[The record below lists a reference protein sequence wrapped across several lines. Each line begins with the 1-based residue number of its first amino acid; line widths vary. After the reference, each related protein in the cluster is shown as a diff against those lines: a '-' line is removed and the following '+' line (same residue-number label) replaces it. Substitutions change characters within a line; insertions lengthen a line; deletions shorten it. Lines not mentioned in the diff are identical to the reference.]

1 MILRS
6 ILTTSIL
13 FGIIRFGRHKNF
25 DRCLN
30 VWADFMTK
38 NSKAPKL
45 DDLLPL
51 RPVEFLVLL
60 VLADDERHGYGIVQD
75 IAERTDGKMKLLPGN
90 LYAVL
95 RRLLESGLLT
105 ESSRR
110 PAEDLEDQRR
120 RYYRITRMGE
130 KVLAADAERMKS
142 LVQKVEARDLL
153 NANAR

>member
-6 ILTTSIL
+6 ILTASIL
-13 FGIIRFGRHKNF
+13 FDIIGFKGHKNF

-38 NSKAPKL
+38 NSKTPKL

-142 LVQKVEARDLL
+142 LVQQVEARDLL
-153 NANAR
+153 KANAR

>member
-1 MILRS
+1 MIPRS

-13 FGIIRFGRHKNF
+13 FGIIEFEGHKNF

-38 NSKAPKL
+38 NSKTPKL

-142 LVQKVEARDLL
+142 LVQQVEARDLL
-153 NANAR
+153 KANAR

>member
-1 MILRS
+1 
-6 ILTTSIL
+6 
-13 FGIIRFGRHKNF
+13 
-25 DRCLN
+25 
-30 VWADFMTK
+30 MTK
-38 NSKAPKL
+38 NSKTQKL

-60 VLADDERHGYGIVQD
+60 VLADDERHGYGIVKD

-142 LVQKVEARDLL
+142 LVQQVEARDLL
-153 NANAR
+153 KANAR

>member
-1 MILRS
+1 MVLRS

-13 FGIIRFGRHKNF
+13 LVIIEIGEHNNSG
-25 DRCLN
+25 RCLN

-38 NSKAPKL
+38 NSRKPNI
-45 DDLLPL
+45 DELLPL

-75 IAERTDGKMKLLPGN
+75 IADRTDGKMKLLPGN

-95 RRLLESGLLT
+95 RRLSESGLLT

-120 RYYRITRMGE
+120 RYYRITRLGE

-142 LVQKVEARDLL
+142 LVQQVEARDLL
-153 NANAR
+153 KANAR

>member
-1 MILRS
+1 
-6 ILTTSIL
+6 
-13 FGIIRFGRHKNF
+13 
-25 DRCLN
+25 
-30 VWADFMTK
+30 MTK
-38 NSKAPKL
+38 NSKTPNL

-75 IAERTDGKMKLLPGN
+75 IAERTGGKMKLMPGN

-95 RRLLESGLLT
+95 RRLMESGLLD

-120 RYYRITRMGE
+120 RYYRITRLGE
-130 KVLAADAERMKS
+130 KVLTADAERMKS
-142 LVQKVEARDLL
+142 LVQQVEARDLL
-153 NANAR
+153 KANAR

>member
-13 FGIIRFGRHKNF
+13 FGIIGFEGHKNF

-38 NSKAPKL
+38 NSKTPKL

-142 LVQKVEARDLL
+142 LVQQVEARDLL
-153 NANAR
+153 KANAR

>member
-1 MILRS
+1 
-6 ILTTSIL
+6 
-13 FGIIRFGRHKNF
+13 
-25 DRCLN
+25 
-30 VWADFMTK
+30 MTK
-38 NSKAPKL
+38 NSKTPNL

-75 IAERTDGKMKLLPGN
+75 IAERTGGKMKLLPGN

-95 RRLLESGLLT
+95 RRLMESGLLD

-120 RYYRITRMGE
+120 RYYRITRLGE
-130 KVLAADAERMKS
+130 KVLTADAERMKS
-142 LVQKVEARDLL
+142 LVQQVEARDLL
-153 NANAR
+153 KANAR